1 MQSFLYFF
9 FQVIVININLTN
21 KLYNMAMA
29 SIITPTSTDGRKHIG
44 ACSVA
49 TEILAKCLFI
59 LLSVSQTTHI
69 CWSHSS
75 AISIEHVIIFVT
87 CWLRRVLGAKPPRN
101 KGITVS
107 QAQVFGEKQLRDRGI
122 TKSSIKKKSKEAAKL
137 LQEGRRDV
145 RLEFTATKLVKTD
158 TIVCVVV
165 SLASILTLQK
175 YAVDSLVCQS
185 VCNESVRVGVLVQ
198 ESENEIERMTANT
211 SRRLVF
217 DDFAPIDSSSAQCFT
232 LPFKSNNLSLLSADA
247 HSRELSTRL
256 ARHSTNTDA
265 SFAQYFEHSLADTVG
280 NNSLV
285 VNGMDASTLKPERC
299 LNDSIINFWMSWLV
313 TPRSPQDTSSPIHA
327 FSTHFLAGVM
337 TNGYTDSLQRW
348 LKRVN
353 IFEKKL
359 LLFPVHLG
367 HHWSLIAVL
376 NPKLIKQTRARW
388 GSNNY
393 TRNVT
398 CMLRL
403 DSLGCT
409 TIHDGSQLAYA
420 IRLVLNKEWGRHFNT
435 NLDQDSRPFNHRDKA
450 CQLHFPQGAYT

>member
-1 MQSFLYFF
+1 MSQ
-9 FQVIVININLTN
+9 
-21 KLYNMAMA
+21 
-29 SIITPTSTDGRKHIG
+29 
-44 ACSVA
+44 
-49 TEILAKCLFI
+49 
-59 LLSVSQTTHI
+59 SVSRILFWFYLCTSITAT
-69 CWSHSS
+69 
-75 AISIEHVIIFVT
+75 AISIQHVVFFVT
-87 CWLRRVLGAKPPRN
+87 CWLQQVLGV
-101 KGITVS
+101 T
-107 QAQVFGEKQLRDRGI
+107 QLRDKGI
-122 TKSSIKKKSKEAAKL
+122 TKSSILSKSEEAAEL
-137 LQEGRRDV
+137 LKDGRRDV
-145 RLEFTATKLVKTD
+145 RLKFTATKKVKTAM
-158 TIVCVVV
+158 TVCVVV
-165 SLASILTLQK
+165 SLASILSLQK
-175 YAVDSLVCQS
+175 LAIGTAMCQS
-185 VCNESVRVGVLVQ
+185 LCNESIRVGLMVQ
-198 ESENEIERMTANT
+198 KSEDEIERKTANV

-217 DDFAPIDSSSAQCFT
+217 DDFAPIDSNSAQCFT

-285 VNGMDASTLKPERC
+285 LNGMDASTLKPERC
-299 LNDSIINFWMSWLV
+299 LNDSIINFWMSWLI
-313 TPRSPQDTSSPIHA
+313 TPRSPQDTNSPIHA

>member
-1 MQSFLYFF
+1 ML
-9 FQVIVININLTN
+9 
-21 KLYNMAMA
+21 
-29 SIITPTSTDGRKHIG
+29 G
-44 ACSVA
+44 
-49 TEILAKCLFI
+49 
-59 LLSVSQTTHI
+59 
-69 CWSHSS
+69 
-75 AISIEHVIIFVT
+75 VT
-87 CWLRRVLGAKPPRN
+87 QLRN
-101 KGITVS
+101 K
-107 QAQVFGEKQLRDRGI
+107 GI
-122 TKSSIKKKSKEAAKL
+122 TKSSILSKSEEAEEL
-137 LQEGRRDV
+137 LKDGRRDV
-145 RLEFTATKLVKTD
+145 RLEFTATKKVKTAM
-158 TIVCVVV
+158 TVCVVV
-165 SLASILTLQK
+165 SLASILSLQK
-175 YAVDSLVCQS
+175 LAIGTAMCQS
-185 VCNESVRVGVLVQ
+185 LCNESIRIGLMVQ
-198 ESENEIERMTANT
+198 KSEDEIERKTANV

-217 DDFAPIDSSSAQCFT
+217 DDFAPIDSNSARCFT

-299 LNDSIINFWMSWLV
+299 LNDSIINFWMSWLI
-313 TPRSPQDTSSPIHA
+313 TPRSPQDTNSPIHA

-450 CQLHFPQGAYT
+450 CQLHFPQGAYI

>member
-1 MQSFLYFF
+1 
-9 FQVIVININLTN
+9 
-21 KLYNMAMA
+21 MA
-29 SIITPTSTDGRKHIG
+29 SIITPTSTDGRKHI
-44 ACSVA
+44 
-49 TEILAKCLFI
+49 
-59 LLSVSQTTHI
+59 
-69 CWSHSS
+69 

-87 CWLRRVLGAKPPRN
+87 CWLRRVLGAKSPRK

-158 TIVCVVV
+158 TIVCIVV

-175 YAVDSLVCQS
+175 YAADSLVCQS
-185 VCNESVRVGVLVQ
+185 VCNESVRVGLLVQ
-198 ESENEIERMTANT
+198 ESENEIERMTANA

-265 SFAQYFEHSLADTVG
+265 SLAQYFEHSLADTVG

-299 LNDSIINFWMSWLV
+299 LNDSIINFWMSWLI
-313 TPRSPQDTSSPIHA
+313 TPRSPQDTNSPIHA

-388 GSNNY
+388 GSTNY

-420 IRLVLNKEWGRHFNT
+420 IRL
-435 NLDQDSRPFNHRDKA
+435 
-450 CQLHFPQGAYT
+450 